1 MLGNLHPKYRS
12 RHAAIQLIALCR
24 RELISKYSLNV
35 VLQPIVDDIR
45 KLVRLHVCTLQGHE
59 SGIYLYMAFNMNLLQ
74 ETGCS
79 LSVGGV
85 EQTVYGT
92 LALVSADNPAS
103 NAMGGFKES
112 ASAYLPCRQ
121 CMGTTDQTAAEVHIV
136 LHDIQGMYNS

>member
-1 MLGNLHPKYRS
+1 MLGNLHPKLRS
-12 RHAAIQLIALCR
+12 RHASEQLIALCR
-24 RELISKYSLNV
+24 RELISKYSLNA

-45 KLVRLHVCTLQGHE
+45 KLVSPNTYMYMYPAGHE
-59 SGIYLYMAFNMNLLQ
+59 CEICLSICLLLQ

-79 LSVGGV
+79 LSVGDV
-85 EQTVYGT
+85 EQMVYGT

-121 CMGTTDQTAAEVHIV
+121 CMGNADETAAEVV
-136 LHDIQGMYNS
+136 LHDLQ